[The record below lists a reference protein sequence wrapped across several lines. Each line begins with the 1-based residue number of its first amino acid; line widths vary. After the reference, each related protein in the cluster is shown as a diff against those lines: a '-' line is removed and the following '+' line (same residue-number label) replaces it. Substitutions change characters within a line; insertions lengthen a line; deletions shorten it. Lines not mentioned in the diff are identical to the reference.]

1 MSQHE
6 TVSAPGLALADVNV
20 AGLAWRDAWRL
31 QARNH
36 PWMTGGLG
44 LALAAM
50 ALLLGAGIRD
60 GLSSGGE
67 PLRLAVLGGLAGFA
81 ATAVGALAGVTLRQ
95 LSQRAEDSLLG
106 FAAGMMLAASSFSL
120 ILPGLAA
127 AKEMTGSG
135 VLGALTVVGG
145 MALGVLLMLGLD
157 RFTPHEHESSGPC
170 GPGCERIGRVWLFVL
185 AITLHNLPEGMAI
198 GVSFAQGDMGV
209 GLPLTSAIA
218 IQDIPEG
225 LAVVMALRA
234 AGVGAWPAVLM
245 AGASGLMEPLGSL
258 FGAGIAGGLALAYP
272 VGLGLAAGAMIFVV
286 SHEVIPET
294 HRNGHQTS
302 ATLGLMAGASGLMEP
317 LGSLFGAGIAG
328 GLALAYP
335 VGLGLAAGAM
345 IFVVSHEVIPE
356 THRNGHQTS
365 ATLGL
370 MAGFAVMMFLDTAM
384 G

>member
-1 MSQHE
+1 MNPHQP
-6 TVSAPGLALADVNV
+6 VAARGLTTNDV
-20 AGLAWRDAWRL
+20 AALAWRDAWRL

-44 LALAAM
+44 LALLAVAW
-50 ALLLGAGIRD
+50 LLASGIRQ
-60 GLSSGGE
+60 GLSGGGE
-67 PLRLAVLGGLAGFA
+67 PLRLAVLGGLAGFG
-81 ATAVGALAGVTLRQ
+81 ATAVGALAGVTLRR

-127 AKEMTGSG
+127 AREMTGSG
-135 VLGALTVVGG
+135 PQAALTVVGG

-157 RFTPHEHESSGPC
+157 RFTPHAHDSTGPC

-198 GVSFAQGDMGV
+198 GVSFAQGDMNV

-234 AGVGAWPAVLM
+234 AGIGSWPAVLM

-302 ATLGLMAGASGLMEP
+302 ATLGLMG
-317 LGSLFGAGIAG
+317 
-328 GLALAYP
+328 
-335 VGLGLAAGAM
+335 
-345 IFVVSHEVIPE
+345 
-356 THRNGHQTS
+356 
-365 ATLGL
+365 
-370 MAGFAVMMFLDTAM
+370 GFAVMMFLDTAM

>member
-1 MSQHE
+1 MTQHQ
-6 TVSAPGLALADVNV
+6 TAAAPGLALADGNV
-20 AGLAWRDAWRL
+20 AALAWRDAWRL

-44 LALAAM
+44 LALVAM

-67 PLRLAVLGGLAGFA
+67 PLRLAVLGGLAGFG
-81 ATAVGALAGVTLRQ
+81 ATAIGALAGVTLRQ

-198 GVSFAQGDMGV
+198 GVSFAQGDMTV

-302 ATLGLMAGASGLMEP
+302 ATLGLMAG
-317 LGSLFGAGIAG
+317 
-328 GLALAYP
+328 
-335 VGLGLAAGAM
+335 
-345 IFVVSHEVIPE
+345 
-356 THRNGHQTS
+356 
-365 ATLGL
+365 
-370 MAGFAVMMFLDTAM
+370 FAVMMFLDTAM